1 MEVIVDELQ
10 KNGIRIDMTLLNIHV
25 NRILEMYKAI
35 YDEATSRLKAVDQLV
50 DVFHENCFNTVARVM
65 AYLTLI
71 RCMNLPKEE
80 DVRKA
85 VRLVVPSKEYRKSG
99 WNNEFKESANCT
111 RDFYTYAL
119 FQYWVYT
126 HGHYIIDGKFKNS
139 SLSRWKSYR
148 TSCRKMVLMSI

>member
-25 NRILEMYKAI
+25 NRILGMYKAM

-65 AYLTLI
+65 AYITLV

-85 VRLVVPSKEYRKSG
+85 VRLVVPSLKNIIRVDGITSLKNPPIAHEIFIYVLCSSIG
-99 WNNEFKESANCT
+99 
-111 RDFYTYAL
+111 YTPMD
-119 FQYWVYT
+119 T
-126 HGHYIIDGKFKNS
+126 
-139 SLSRWKSYR
+139 
-148 TSCRKMVLMSI
+148 T

>member
-10 KNGIRIDMTLLNIHV
+10 KNGIRIDMLNTHV
-25 NRILEMYKAI
+25 NRILGMYKAI

-65 AYLTLI
+65 AYITLI

-85 VRLVVPSKEYRKSG
+85 VRVVVPSLKNVIRVDGITSLKNPPIAHEIFIRTLCSSIG
-99 WNNEFKESANCT
+99 
-111 RDFYTYAL
+111 YTPMD
-119 FQYWVYT
+119 T
-126 HGHYIIDGKFKNS
+126 
-139 SLSRWKSYR
+139 
-148 TSCRKMVLMSI
+148 T

>member
-25 NRILEMYKAI
+25 NRILGMYKPM
-35 YDEATSRLKAVDQLV
+35 YDEATSHLKAVDQLI
-50 DVFHENCFNTVARVM
+50 DVFHQNCFHTVARVM

-85 VRLVVPSKEYRKSG
+85 VRLVVPSLKNIIRVDGIMSLKNAPIPYQIFIRTLCSSIG
-99 WNNEFKESANCT
+99 
-111 RDFYTYAL
+111 YT
-119 FQYWVYT
+119 
-126 HGHYIIDGKFKNS
+126 
-139 SLSRWKSYR
+139 
-148 TSCRKMVLMSI
+148 LMDTT

>member
-25 NRILEMYKAI
+25 NRILGMYKAI
-35 YDEATSRLKAVDQLV
+35 YDEATSRLKAVDQLI
-50 DVFHENCFNTVARVM
+50 DVFHQNCFHTVARVM

-85 VRLVVPSKEYRKSG
+85 VRLVVPSLKNIIRVDGITSLKNAPIPYQIFIRTLCSSIG
-99 WNNEFKESANCT
+99 
-111 RDFYTYAL
+111 YT
-119 FQYWVYT
+119 
-126 HGHYIIDGKFKNS
+126 
-139 SLSRWKSYR
+139 
-148 TSCRKMVLMSI
+148 LMDTT

>member
-25 NRILEMYKAI
+25 NRILGMYKAI
-35 YDEATSRLKAVDQLV
+35 YDEAASRLKTVEQLI
-50 DVFHENCFNTVARVM
+50 DVFHQNCFNTVARVM

-85 VRLVVPSKEYRKSG
+85 VRLVVPSLKNIARADGITSLKNPPIAHEIFIRTLCSSIG
-99 WNNEFKESANCT
+99 
-111 RDFYTYAL
+111 YTSMD
-119 FQYWVYT
+119 T
-126 HGHYIIDGKFKNS
+126 
-139 SLSRWKSYR
+139 
-148 TSCRKMVLMSI
+148 T

>member
-25 NRILEMYKAI
+25 NRILGMYNAM
-35 YDEATSRLKAVDQLV
+35 YNEATSRLKAVDQLV

-71 RCMNLPKEE
+71 RCMNLSKEE

-85 VRLVVPSKEYRKSG
+85 VRLVVPSLKNIIRVDGITSLKNPPIAHEIFIRTLCSSIG
-99 WNNEFKESANCT
+99 
-111 RDFYTYAL
+111 YTPMD
-119 FQYWVYT
+119 T
-126 HGHYIIDGKFKNS
+126 
-139 SLSRWKSYR
+139 
-148 TSCRKMVLMSI
+148 T